1 MAVSFWHSK
10 VLGILPFPG
19 RRPPWQFPCPS
30 PALVGRPP
38 DQVRRAMWPAV
49 TAEGDRRA
57 PGQALDRQQHTNNG
71 YTGRHTDTFSNLE
84 GQGPR
89 APRLFAHANHILSA
103 AGSPRAGIP
112 ILVTSSNAARWGT
125 ANVPQQLCA
134 DSQDSSGLARPHTC
148 RPTPHQTEVARNG
161 QGTSSIEVMFHMR
174 VDAHGQRLPASRPE
188 PDLGSIRLC
197 ARVRASILGATT
209 LAKPTA

>member
-1 MAVSFWHSK
+1 MGLRRNESMTIDPRSPSMAVSFWHSK

-89 APRLFAHANHILSA
+89 APRLFAHANHILRVRA
-103 AGSPRAGIP
+103 AGSPGFPSSSHQAMRQVGEFPGLVGASQASHVQTNATPDGGSPERARHK
-112 ILVTSSNAARWGT
+112 LDRSHVS
-125 ANVPQQLCA
+125 
-134 DSQDSSGLARPHTC
+134 H
-148 RPTPHQTEVARNG
+148 
-161 QGTSSIEVMFHMR
+161 
-174 VDAHGQRLPASRPE
+174 ASRRARSTP
-188 PDLGSIRLC
+188 PGFSSRTGSW
-197 ARVRASILGATT
+197 
-209 LAKPTA
+209 